1 MGGPMKKG
9 RKKGESG
16 KQGAAPIPDR
26 DQILDFMD
34 MCGQHRHAARNRA
47 IFVTFFAL
55 GLRPMECASLK
66 IEDVYD
72 FDRDKIREE
81 LLLKKEYTK
90 RSKPRTLLLSNRLL
104 IENWTAYIQERK
116 ENGLRF
122 RPGQPLFL
130 SQRGGHFS
138 ANSIGNLMNEF
149 LEKRFQFDRGCTY
162 SGRRFFA
169 TSMHE
174 NGHSLKVIQEAMG
187 HSNIATTSRYIVAS
201 KKQKQK
207 AMQDVL

>member
-1 MGGPMKKG
+1 MAKG
-9 RKKGESG
+9 RKKGETG
-16 KQGAAPIPDR
+16 KQGAAPIPER
-26 DQILDFMD
+26 EQILEFMA
-34 MCGQHRHAARNRA
+34 MCDDYPHAVRNRA

-55 GLRPMECASLK
+55 GLRPMECAHLK
-66 IEDVYD
+66 LEDVYD
-72 FDRDKIREE
+72 FERDRLKSE

-90 RSKPRTLLLSNRLL
+90 RSKPRTLLLENSLL
-104 IENWTAYIQERK
+104 IKLWSEYISERK
-116 ENGLRF
+116 DKELRF
-122 RPGQPLFL
+122 RKGQPLFL

-138 ANSIGNLMNEF
+138 ANSIGNLMNTF
-149 LEKRFQFDRGCTY
+149 LEKRFEFDRGCTY

-174 NGHSLKVIQEAMG
+174 NGESLKVIQEMMG

-207 AMQDVL
+207 AMRDVL